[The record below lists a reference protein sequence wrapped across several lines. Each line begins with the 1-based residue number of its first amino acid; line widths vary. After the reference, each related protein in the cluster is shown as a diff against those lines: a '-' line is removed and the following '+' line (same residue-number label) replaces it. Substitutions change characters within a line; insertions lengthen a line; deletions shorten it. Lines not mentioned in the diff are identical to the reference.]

1 MVGRK
6 MVRRKDGQIED
17 GWMARWKEDCLI
29 KNGRMKGGWMEDG
42 EMEDGLIK

>member
-17 GWMARWKEDCLI
+17 GWMARWKI
-29 KNGRMKGGWMEDG
+29 GRKIVG
-42 EMEDGLIK
+42 